1 MRIGADS
8 PLEAVCLDVA
18 PDRVVLVPLASP
30 PPTVAR
36 GGAPAE
42 FRVPGTGGVLRV
54 AGRLAVGAGD
64 RWVLRI
70 EGGGVERINRRSAY
84 RLACTLKAEWTVA
97 EGTDRRPCVV
107 LDLSVGGA
115 RLSAAPPLPAPGT
128 ELRLWIRLG
137 PAEILGPVPA
147 LVLEAR
153 PDPRT
158 APFPGRVRLRFAPLA
173 ARVEGRLARFI
184 VQGQRE
190 LLQKGL
196 RP

>member
-1 MRIGADS
+1 MRIGAA
-8 PLEAVCLDVA
+8 PPIEAVCLDVA
-18 PDRVVLVPLASP
+18 PDRVVLVPLAAP
-30 PPTVAR
+30 PPPVPE
-36 GGAPAE
+36 GGASAE
-42 FRVPGTGGVLRV
+42 FRVPGAGGVLRV

-70 EGGGVERINRRSAY
+70 EDGGVERINRRSAY
-84 RLACTLKAEWTVA
+84 RLGCTLKAEWAAA
-97 EGTDRRPCVV
+97 EETDRRPCAV

-137 PAEILGPVPA
+137 PAEVLGPVPG

-158 APFPGRVRLRFAPLA
+158 APFPGRVRLRFRRLP
-173 ARVEGRLARFI
+173 ARVEGRIARFI

>member
-1 MRIGADS
+1 MRIGGSA
-8 PLEAVCLDVA
+8 PVEAVCLDVA
-18 PDRVVLVPLASP
+18 ADRVVLAPLASP
-30 PPTVAR
+30 PPPVAP
-36 GGAPAE
+36 GGEPAE
-42 FRVPGTGGVLRV
+42 FRVPGPGGVLRV
-54 AGRLAVGAGD
+54 AGRLAPGAGD

-70 EGGGVERINRRSAY
+70 EEGGVERINRRSAY
-84 RLACTLKAEWTVA
+84 RLGCTLKAEWA
-97 EGTDRRPCVV
+97 APGEAGPRPCVV

-115 RLSAAPPLPAPGT
+115 RLSAAPPLPSPGT
-128 ELRLWIRLG
+128 DLQLWIRLG
-137 PAEILGPVPA
+137 PEEILGPVPA

-158 APFPGRVRLRFAPLA
+158 APFPGRVRLRFAPLP
-173 ARVEGRLARFI
+173 ARVEGRIARFI